1 MMTHRK
7 KQEILDSIAFM
18 PGHKQKMIDLF
29 RRIDTVSHFV
39 NRDFWLLR
47 DLSDK
52 MKIRF

>member
-29 RRIDTVSHFV
+29 RRIDTVSHFLI
-39 NRDFWLLR
+39 DIFGILR
-47 DLSDK
+47 DPSDK
-52 MKIRF
+52 LKTEL